1 PHPGSKSAR
10 EALRKESHSR
20 IEKRRREKINDTL
33 TALRELIA
41 QGEGGPVRQEQSP
54 PPSPEKEFKLEL
66 LERTVTFVK
75 GLLERT
81 RALEKELAELKGEST
96 GEPPAKRKKMTPM
109 SSPNAGPSTSTADVD
124 ELALDRDDESSLLS
138 ELEPEPEA
146 ETVAFPRRTMS
157 IAALL
162 SPAMAPTLPSPPPS
176 GQLNQASAGP
186 STETHMEA
194 LNLPSPEVALRRSS
208 TSTSPER
215 HPSSLKRPREV
226 EGDDDTA
233 AAALLLQFSSKTPM
247 STRSGL
253 LLVSV
258 ADGACRSRTDLRTP
272 LEDHHSLL
280 PNRGQSGDTFVSP
293 VPANRFSVWTF
304 GRGTV
309 IWRIWPAVLL
319 HTCVAAIVV
328 LVSHR
333 TRYNLA
339 IPNVL
344 VTVAGVVIGFVIS
357 YRAMSG
363 YDRYWQG
370 RTMWSDL
377 IKNGRTIGRLIWLHV
392 PNTVS
397 KSGTTLSEKEK
408 EREAEQVVN
417 EKRTALGLV
426 EGYAIAVKHHLRG
439 ETGIYYEDLY
449 YLVSSVPHISKHFS
463 TTSPTAATFAG
474 PSTSNG
480 HSDYGTFHQP
490 PPLDTNPN
498 GLTTFPF
505 PTPPSPT
512 PSQPLLP
519 GNRPPPAVPTPSR
532 SLIPFTSLV
541 VPFTALLG
549 MFSWV
554 ATKTTGENP
563 QLDPERAAGTPAEP
577 GPRPWQEPWRN
588 VQRKFTVGHKYYPLV
603 AGESQLHLPL
613 AILRRLSEW
622 VAVLDARGST
632 GGAAIGGMMGCL
644 ASFEDQLSGLERIL
658 TTPLPFVFSVHIRH
672 TVWLYLFFLPFQL
685 TEGFGYWTIFGVGV
699 AAFMF
704 LGLLAAGE
712 EIEQPFGYDENDL
725 DLDLFISEILH
736 RDLQALMDMW
746 PYHTRAQEVDSQEQG
761 LQSSGASI
769 RKVVDAPVDV
779 GDEIGVNEEGRPDGS
794 ARLAGRVDEI

>member
-1 PHPGSKSAR
+1 MVFRHSKRSF
-10 EALRKESHSR
+10 
-20 IEKRRREKINDTL
+20 T
-33 TALRELIA
+33 
-41 QGEGGPVRQEQSP
+41 
-54 PPSPEKEFKLEL
+54 
-66 LERTVTFVK
+66 
-75 GLLERT
+75 
-81 RALEKELAELKGEST
+81 
-96 GEPPAKRKKMTPM
+96 
-109 SSPNAGPSTSTADVD
+109 
-124 ELALDRDDESSLLS
+124 
-138 ELEPEPEA
+138 
-146 ETVAFPRRTMS
+146 
-157 IAALL
+157 
-162 SPAMAPTLPSPPPS
+162 
-176 GQLNQASAGP
+176 NQH
-186 STETHMEA
+186 T
-194 LNLPSPEVALRRSS
+194 
-208 TSTSPER
+208 
-215 HPSSLKRPREV
+215 
-226 EGDDDTA
+226 
-233 AAALLLQFSSKTPM
+233 
-247 STRSGL
+247 
-253 LLVSV
+253 
-258 ADGACRSRTDLRTP
+258 
-272 LEDHHSLL
+272 LL

-293 VPANRFSVWTF
+293 VAANRFSVWTF

-319 HTCVAAIVV
+319 HTSVAAAVV
-328 LVSHR
+328 YISYH
-333 TRYNLA
+333 TPYNLA

-397 KSGTTLSEKEK
+397 KPGTELSEKEK

-417 EKRTALGLV
+417 EKRTALALV
-426 EGYAIAVKHHLRG
+426 EGYAVAMKHHLRG
-439 ETGIYYEDLY
+439 EPGIYYEDLY
-449 YLVSSVPHISKHFS
+449 YLVTSIPHISKHFS

-480 HSDYGTFHQP
+480 RPDYGTFHQP
-490 PPLDTNPN
+490 SLDTNPN

-505 PTPPSPT
+505 PAPPSPT

-519 GNRPPPAVPTPSR
+519 GDRPPPSLPAPSR
-532 SLIPFTSLV
+532 SVIPFTSLL
-541 VPFTALLG
+541 VPFTAVLG

-563 QLDPERAAGTPAEP
+563 QLDPERGTVGAQRGL
-577 GPRPWQEPWRN
+577 GPRPEPRRN

-603 AGESQLHLPL
+603 AGESELHLPL

-622 VAVLDARGST
+622 VAVLDARAAT
-632 GGAAIGGMMGCL
+632 GGVAIGGMMGCL

-685 TEGFGYWTIFGVGV
+685 IEGFGYWTIFGVCV

-704 LGLLAAGE
+704 LGLLAVGE

-725 DLDLFISEILH
+725 DLDLFINEILH
-736 RDLQALMDMW
+736 RDLHALMDMW
-746 PYHTRAQEVDSQEQG
+746 PYHTRAQEAEDQG
-761 LQSSGASI
+761 PHSSGASI
-769 RKVVDAPVDV
+769 RKVVDGPLDV
-779 GDEIGVNEEGRPDGS
+779 GDEIGVNEEGRVDGS
-794 ARLAGRVDEI
+794 ARMEGRVDEI